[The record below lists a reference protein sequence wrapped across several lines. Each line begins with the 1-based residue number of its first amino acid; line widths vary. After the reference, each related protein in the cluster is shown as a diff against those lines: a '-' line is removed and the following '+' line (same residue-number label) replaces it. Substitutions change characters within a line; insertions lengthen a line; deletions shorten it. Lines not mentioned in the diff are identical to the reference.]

1 MAALRPFMSGGLR
14 LPAQLL
20 RLPRTKTQISRGTG
34 GGGGKGGSG
43 GGGGGG
49 QGGGSSRGNNPWGTY
64 LRFLETAPVTTKAS
78 TAALLN
84 ALGDLIA
91 QKYVEQSSAVDWK
104 RTGMFTFLG
113 LVLVGPALHF
123 WYGTLGR
130 IVSATGNA
138 GALQRLGLD
147 QLLFAP
153 FFIGTFFTC
162 LLTLEGKTSQIK
174 PKLQHDLLPAVI
186 ANWKLWIPFQFI
198 NFRLV
203 PPPLQVGFS
212 NIIALAWNTYL
223 SWASH
228 NSAASSGSDKFKVGG
243 KDSAF

>member
-1 MAALRPFMSGGLR
+1 MSFLFEKLALPCV
-14 LPAQLL
+14 LPD
-20 RLPRTKTQISRGTG
+20 TWT
-34 GGGGKGGSG
+34 
-43 GGGGGG
+43 
-49 QGGGSSRGNNPWGTY
+49 
-64 LRFLETAPVTTKAS
+64 
-78 TAALLN
+78 
-84 ALGDLIA
+84 
-91 QKYVEQSSAVDWK
+91 
-104 RTGMFTFLG
+104 
-113 LVLVGPALHF
+113 
-123 WYGTLGR
+123 
-130 IVSATGNA
+130 VSA

-162 LLTLEGKTSQIK
+162 LLTLEVGGHGTGQGIAGVPIAEFVYDLLQGKSGQIK

-203 PPPLQVGFS
+203 PPPLQVNDTSPDQASQCRHHALTILSGMQVGFS
-212 NIIALAWNTYL
+212 NIIAVAWNTYL